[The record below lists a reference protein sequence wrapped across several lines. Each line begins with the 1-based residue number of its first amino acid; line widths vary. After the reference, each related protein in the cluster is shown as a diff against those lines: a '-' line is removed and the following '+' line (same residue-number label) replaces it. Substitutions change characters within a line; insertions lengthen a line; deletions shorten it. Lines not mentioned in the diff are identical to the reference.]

1 MVLCFELAERSVSD
15 KAEITDLQN
24 PRGAQALRNLH
35 SVVNDGWSNGFVWT
49 RDTLGGLFQPQ
60 ANAHSAYQICCIV
73 KAPFLAFLA

>member
-1 MVLCFELAERSVSD
+1 MALCFELAERSVVD
-15 KAEITDLQN
+15 KTEMTDLQN

-60 ANAHSAYQICCIV
+60 ASAHSAYQFSYIV
-73 KAPFLAFLA
+73 EAPFLAFLA